1 MFPHII
7 KLIWKKKKSN
17 FLMMLEIFFSFL
29 ILFAVWSLT
38 VYSYHNYIQPTG
50 LSTDYVWAIS
60 LEFNTER
67 DSMREIV
74 ANRLKEMPEIEAFS
88 FTSPNMPF
96 SFSTCNN
103 GYDHNGVTAMSELMN
118 VEPSYPAVMGLELI
132 AGRWFTK
139 EDTIG
144 NQKPMV
150 ITRHLAETLFG
161 SENPIGQTTGTGD
174 EQEKV
179 VGVVSYFR
187 HKSSFQA
194 DGNCAFE
201 FIEPMYSSLL
211 VKLKPSADAEFEA
224 RLVRAL
230 HQLDKNWT
238 IDVGHLD
245 QMRDNQNQTIWI
257 PILILFIVC
266 GFLVFNVSL
275 GMFGVLFQ
283 NINRRKGE
291 IGLRRAIGATQ
302 KQILTYFI
310 SETLV
315 IAGFGIVLG
324 VFFAIQIPLLNV
336 FDLETSVYGWGIVL
350 AILSV
355 LVITALCAFYPS
367 KQAAAIYPAVALHEE

>member
-1 MFPHII
+1 
-7 KLIWKKKKSN
+7 
-17 FLMMLEIFFSFL
+17 MMLEIFFSFL

-38 VYSYHNYIQPTG
+38 VYSYRNYIQPTG
-50 LSTDYVWAIS
+50 LSTDHVWAIT

-67 DSMREIV
+67 DSMREMV
-74 ANRLKEMPEIEAFS
+74 ASRLTQMPEVEAFS
-88 FTSPNMPF
+88 FTAPNMPF
-96 SFSTCNN
+96 SFSSCNN
-103 GYDHNGVTAMSELMN
+103 NFEHNGQTVLSEFMS
-118 VEPSYPAVMGLELI
+118 VEPSYPAVMGIELS

-144 NQKPMV
+144 GQKPIV
-150 ITRHLAETLFG
+150 ITRHVAQTLFG
-161 SENPIGQTTGTGD
+161 SEDPIGQTTGTGED
-174 EQEKV
+174 QKKV
-179 VGVVSYFR
+179 IGVVEHFR

-194 DGNCAFE
+194 VDDCVFE
-201 FIEPMYSSLL
+201 FVEPMYSSMLL
-211 VKLKPSADAEFEA
+211 KLKPSADAEFEA

-238 IDVGHLD
+238 VEVEHLD
-245 QMRDNQNQTIWI
+245 KMRANQNRLVWI
-257 PILILFIVC
+257 PILILFVVC
-266 GFLVFNVSL
+266 GFLVFNVGL

-336 FDLETSVYGWGIVL
+336 FDLDTSVYGWGIVL
-350 AILSV
+350 AILSI
-355 LVITALCAFYPS
+355 LIITALCAFYPS
-367 KQAAAIYPAVALHEE
+367 RQAAAIYPAVALHEE